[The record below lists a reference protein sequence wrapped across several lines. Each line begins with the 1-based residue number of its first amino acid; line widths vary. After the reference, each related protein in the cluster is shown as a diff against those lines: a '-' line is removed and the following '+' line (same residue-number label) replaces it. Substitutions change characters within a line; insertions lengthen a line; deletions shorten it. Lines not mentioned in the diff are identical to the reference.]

1 MKKKVAAAAAALAV
15 AAALPV
21 VAKWEGL
28 RLAPYYDIVG
38 VKTVCYGET
47 RGVEDRIYTKAECD
61 AMLAGGLEEF
71 YAKID
76 PCMPDDVPPKAAGMF
91 LSLAYNVGPGAF
103 CKSQTLQS
111 AFARKDYAAACRGIN
126 LFNKAGG
133 KVVKGLVNR
142 RAEEAK
148 LCLDGLK

>member
-1 MKKKVAAAAAALAV
+1 MKKRIAAAAAALVV

-28 RLAPYYDIVG
+28 ELKPYYDIVN

-61 AMLAGGLEEF
+61 VMLAGGLEEF
-71 YAKID
+71 YTKID

-91 LSLAYNVGPGAF
+91 LSFSWNVGPGAF
-103 CKSQTLQS
+103 CKSQTIQS
-111 AFARKDYAAACRGIN
+111 AFTRKDYAAACRGMN

-133 KVVKGLVNR
+133 KVVNGLVKR
-142 RAEEAK
+142 RAEESK
-148 LCLDGLK
+148 LCLAGLK

>member
-1 MKKKVAAAAAALAV
+1 MKKKVIAALVV
-15 AAALPV
+15 AAALPL
-21 VAKWEGL
+21 VASWEGL
-28 RLAPYYDIVG
+28 RLKPYFDIVG

-61 AMLAGGLEEF
+61 AMLSGALEDF
-71 YAKID
+71 YVKID

-91 LSLAYNVGPGAF
+91 LSLAYNVGAGAF

-111 AFARKDYAAACRGIN
+111 AFARQDYAAACRGLT

-148 LCLDGLK
+148 LCLAGLK

>member
-1 MKKKVAAAAAALAV
+1 MKKKVAAAAVALAV

-21 VAKWEGL
+21 VSKWEGL
-28 RLAPYYDIVG
+28 RLKPYYDIVG

-47 RGVEDRIYTKAECD
+47 RGVQDRVYTKAECD

-103 CKSQTLQS
+103 CRSKTLQG
-111 AFARKDYAAACRGIN
+111 AFARKDYVAACNGMK

-133 KVVKGLVNR
+133 RVVQGLVNR

-148 LCLDGLK
+148 LCIAGLR